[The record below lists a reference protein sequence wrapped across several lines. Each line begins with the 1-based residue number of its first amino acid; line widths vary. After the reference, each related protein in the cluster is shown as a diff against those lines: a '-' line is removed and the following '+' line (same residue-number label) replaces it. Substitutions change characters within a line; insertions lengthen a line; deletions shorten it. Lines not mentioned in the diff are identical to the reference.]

1 MNAILIDMQTNV
13 LHKIQRQDRCALEER
28 DFNEQFQYA
37 EDDAERARLC
47 RRWSN
52 AYEPV
57 GRKARTR

>member
-13 LHKIQRQDRCALEER
+13 LHKIQRVEQHELEER
-28 DFNEQFQYA
+28 DFNEQFQFA
-37 EDDAERARLC
+37 GDDAERARLC

-57 GRKARTR
+57 TRKVRSR